1 MSSLKNKNI
10 IITGASGGIGNSIV
24 EKLYENGANILAT
37 GTRIEKLEELKSKF
51 NNIKILKFDIS
62 QHEKIEEF
70 INNATEELGGSLD
83 CIINNAGITKDN
95 LTIRMSL
102 EEWSKVIGI
111 NLTSTFLMCKYS
123 IKKMLKNKSGKIINI
138 TSVVGHTGNAGQA
151 NYTASKAGIVAMS
164 KSLAIEYAKKNINV
178 NCISPGFISTAMTD
192 QIDEKHKEAIINK
205 IPSNRLGKP
214 EDIANAVTFLSSNQS
229 DYITGETLHVNGG
242 MYLGW
247 QNYFLDY

>member
-1 MSSLKNKNI
+1 MRSLKNKNI
-10 IITGASGGIGNSIV
+10 IITGATGGIGNSIV
-24 EKLYENGANILAT
+24 KNLYENGANILAT
-37 GTRIEKLEELKSKF
+37 GTRIEKLEELKAKC

-62 QHEKIEEF
+62 EHEKIEEF
-70 INNATEELGGSLD
+70 INNSTEILGGSLN
-83 CIINNAGITKDN
+83 CLINNAGITKDN

-102 EEWSKVIGI
+102 EEWTKVIDI

-192 QIDEKHKEAIINK
+192 KIDEKYKEEIIAK
-205 IPSNRLGKP
+205 IPSNKLGKP
-214 EDIANAVTFLSSNQS
+214 EDIANAVNFLSSDQS
-229 DYITGETLHVNGG
+229 DYINGETLHVNGG
-242 MYLGW
+242 MYLG
-247 QNYFLDY
+247 